1 MPRDPKAA
9 VRWFTLSAAQGNEY
23 AQYVLAY
30 MDEGPSILSCAT
42 RLLHHLS
49 GIFQEQASRGPV
61 RTVTLTDRKLRQRIR
76 EKKMAMGHK
85 PDDQMCIRDRWPI
98 TPAMCGSPSSPCDG
112 RTRRGSATM
121 TQDNGRGF
129 SPAMPWR
136 WRRPRRYRGSSS
148 GGTRRFTPRAIT
160 LTSTWSV
167 TARTAG
173 PAFLPEKGSP
183 KSNLIWPSGS
193 SIRSSTNSMSGRLL
207 MEDQLGQIRFDL
219 GDPFSDVSKRQVPLY
234 P

>member
-76 EKKMAMGHK
+76 EKKMAMGPK
-85 PDDQMCIRDRWPI
+85 PDDHEDAEI
-98 TPAMCGSPSSPCDG
+98 
-112 RTRRGSATM
+112 
-121 TQDNGRGF
+121 
-129 SPAMPWR
+129 
-136 WRRPRRYRGSSS
+136 
-148 GGTRRFTPRAIT
+148 
-160 LTSTWSV
+160 
-167 TARTAG
+167 
-173 PAFLPEKGSP
+173 
-183 KSNLIWPSGS
+183 
-193 SIRSSTNSMSGRLL
+193 SMR
-207 MEDQLGQIRFDL
+207 
-219 GDPFSDVSKRQVPLY
+219 
-234 P
+234 